1 MSLIPPSEANR
12 PTKLSILFVVD
23 GSLSMGETI
32 SGNTTVLDCVKKS
45 IKDISDSLSIS
56 DKFSL
61 IGFSTHSKIYI
72 NHKLMDDSGKQ
83 SSITE
88 IDKMWAG
95 G

>member
-1 MSLIPPSEANR
+1 MIPPSEANH
-12 PTKLSILFVVD
+12 PTKLSIIFVVD

-45 IKDISDSLSIS
+45 IKAICDSLEIS

-61 IGFSTHSKIYI
+61 MGFSTHSKIYV

-83 SSITE
+83 SVITE